1 MAIAA
6 IRGELTN
13 SEISS
18 KFEVHPTQIGFWK
31 KHVLKQ
37 LPDMFK
43 DKRRK
48 DNFDNQRII
57 DDLYRSLGQ
66 KNMELEWLK
75 KKIGSLEPQ

>member
-1 MAIAA
+1 
-6 IRGELTN
+6 
-13 SEISS
+13 
-18 KFEVHPTQIGFWK
+18 
-31 KHVLKQ
+31 
-37 LPDMFK
+37 MFK